1 MLDNIGNAQSGL
13 GENAVY
19 ILGCLLTSSSRTT
32 NSPSQRS
39 FDKFSDEHF

>member
-13 GENAVY
+13 GENAIH
-19 ILGCLLTSSSRTT
+19 ILGCLLTSSSGMM

-39 FDKFSDEHF
+39 FDKFSDKHF